1 MPCILKNNCS
11 NININSTNCNTDNRR
26 KLQQSHYVILFH
38 LRNSLLVSTPLW
50 TISIPFSTLVSQ
62 LYITVRCAGESLVV
76 WEVHT
81 GHEATDGDYFFWAEL
96 FHHLLTQAFHNQP
109 DNEPRTV
116 YTTNL

>member
-1 MPCILKNNCS
+1 
-11 NININSTNCNTDNRR
+11 
-26 KLQQSHYVILFH
+26 
-38 LRNSLLVSTPLW
+38 
-50 TISIPFSTLVSQ
+50 VSQ